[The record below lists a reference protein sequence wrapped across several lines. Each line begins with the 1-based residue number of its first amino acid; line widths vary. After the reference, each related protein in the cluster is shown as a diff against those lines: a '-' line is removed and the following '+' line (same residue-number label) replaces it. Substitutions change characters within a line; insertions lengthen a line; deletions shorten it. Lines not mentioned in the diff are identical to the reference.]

1 MQVTNPEIDS
11 EGMYITFCR
20 NNSFSARVWCWKY
33 IYLKLTFRN
42 RDKLEVLE
50 LITLHE
56 FVESYVDALPF
67 ISLTAYWIYQVGVV

>member
-1 MQVTNPEIDS
+1 
-11 EGMYITFCR
+11 
-20 NNSFSARVWCWKY
+20 
-33 IYLKLTFRN
+33 LKLAFRN

-67 ISLTAYWIYQVGVV
+67 IGLTAYWIYQVGVV